1 MKQATDEAM
10 KWLRE
15 EAATGVMRQ
24 RMLEDPQQRSAVRK
38 EMRVKLKTCKLR
50 LALLRTTIRRSPEE
64 S

>member
-1 MKQATDEAM
+1 M